1 MPSSFNYSMTVR
13 FIRAEDVAGSGK
25 HDDRAVITNADGD
38 VYNLTFHH
46 SDGKKRISKEMLL
59 DYDGVIT
66 WFNRTLRFVDAD
78 YVPYARYQFDFPMM
92 PSIMIAHQELH
103 HHHKVIM
110 SAVRFH
116 MNYWITEDDFINE
129 DEDDNCEDECCEEE
143 DAPAANTLPHP
154 DTIDWN
160 KWFINNDQYES
171 NKVDDCC
178 NEDHSSVSSMSSDEY
193 VPAAKHKFF
202 DEDTGAATNNVKKM
216 VQQMEQKKKHASR

>member
-1 MPSSFNYSMTVR
+1 MPASFKYSMTVR

-25 HDDRAVITNADGD
+25 HDDRATITNCDGD
-38 VYNLTFHH
+38 VYRLTFHH
-46 SDGKKRISKEMLL
+46 NDGKKKISKEMLL
-59 DYDGVIT
+59 DYDGVIG

-116 MNYWITEDDFINE
+116 MDYWVTEDDFNNGDDDECE
-129 DEDDNCEDECCEEE
+129 DEDYDVEEE
-143 DAPAANTLPHP
+143 APAASTLPHP
-154 DTIDWN
+154 DTIDWS
-160 KWFINNDQYES
+160 KWFSNDNYES
-171 NKVDDCC
+171 SAVNNCC
-178 NEDHSSVSSMSSDEY
+178 DDHSSVSTEEY
-193 VPAAKHKFF
+193 DAPAANNKHMFF
-202 DEDTGAATNNVKKM
+202 NEDTGASNNVRKM

>member
-1 MPSSFNYSMTVR
+1 MPSSFKYSMTVR

-25 HDDRAVITNADGD
+25 HDDRATITNHDGD
-38 VYNLTFHH
+38 VYNLSFHH
-46 SDGKKRISKEMLL
+46 NDGKKKITKEMLL
-59 DYDGVIT
+59 DYDGVIS

-116 MNYWITEDDFINE
+116 MNYWITEDDYCE
-129 DEDDNCEDECCEEE
+129 DEDDDNCEDECCEE
-143 DAPAANTLPHP
+143 APAASTLPDP
-154 DTIDWN
+154 NTIDWGR
-160 KWFINNDQYES
+160 WFTNDQYES

-178 NEDHSSVSSMSSDEY
+178 NDDNSSVSTEEYDAPSS
-193 VPAAKHKFF
+193 KHKFF
-202 DEDTGAATNNVKKM
+202 DEDTGATSQVKKM
-216 VQQMEQKKKHASR
+216 VQRMEQNSKSSASNLRR